1 MALPPK
7 AASSGEAGRGCAMAM
22 SSCASP
28 GVGWPSALAASA
40 IACFFA
46 LINFQISTLKN
57 RPVVAAA
64 SGELTAADDE
74 EEEDI

>member
-1 MALPPK
+1 M
-7 AASSGEAGRGCAMAM
+7 GCN
-22 SSCASP
+22 
-28 GVGWPSALAASA
+28 LIAASA
-40 IACFFA
+40 IACFSR